1 MRQKLPKI
9 LTAIFIIIFIF
20 QLIGLIVLFATPQ
33 PIGAQE
39 PKLQVPITGFSG
51 FKPAQES
58 NGTLTIDWIG
68 EYINAIYKYAIGIVG
83 ILAAVVLMIG
93 GVIWIT
99 AGGNQTRVGE
109 AKAWIG
115 ASLTG
120 LVLAL
125 GSFLILQTVNPKL
138 VEIKPISVKIPNE
151 AKAGC
156 CEKIGSDGKK
166 IAVFSNSNSCKGKNE
181 TFKEGWSTNTEG
193 TACIKKA
200 EQGQICSSNSDCKDG
215 LVCVVIDPYTNKTVC
230 SDGKVGSP
238 CDGPEDCLLIFGEC
252 PLGASDN
259 SPRICVNST
268 CACIAGD

>member
-20 QLIGLIVLFATPQ
+20 QLIGLIVLFVIPQ
-33 PIGAQE
+33 PTGAQE
-39 PKLQVPITGFSG
+39 PKLQVPISGFSG

-58 NGTLTIDWIG
+58 GGYLTINWIG

-138 VEIKPISVKIPNE
+138 VEINPISVKKVDKLENNDSG
-151 AKAGC
+151 GC
-156 CEKIGSDGKK
+156 CEWPDGNPTTSSKEYCEKGSGGVKGTFYPNSYPDLLKCVQYATNDQACGESKKCAPGLKCINLATTIISSNDYKCTDGK
-166 IAVFSNSNSCKGKNE
+166 N
-181 TFKEGWSTNTEG
+181 
-193 TACIKKA
+193 
-200 EQGQICSSNSDCKDG
+200 
-215 LVCVVIDPYTNKTVC
+215 
-230 SDGKVGSP
+230 GSP
-238 CDGPEDCLLIFGEC
+238 CHVIGD
-252 PLGASDN
+252 
-259 SPRICVNST
+259 
-268 CACIAGD
+268 CACSIATCKDNKCVCIQK